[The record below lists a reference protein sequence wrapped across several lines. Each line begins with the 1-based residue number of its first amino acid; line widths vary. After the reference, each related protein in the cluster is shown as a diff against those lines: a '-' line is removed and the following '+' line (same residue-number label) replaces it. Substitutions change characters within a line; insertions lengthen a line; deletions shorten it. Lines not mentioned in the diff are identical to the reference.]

1 MIFTVI
7 LNFFDL
13 FLGGLL
19 GLIPSGHLPAA
30 ITTSF
35 AYFFNTANQFSYVVP
50 IATLMQ
56 AFALVLAVDGAILI
70 WHFMNWVIRKI
81 PGMQ

>member
-1 MIFTVI
+1 MIFTLI

-13 FLGGLL
+13 FLSGLL
-19 GLIPSGHLPAA
+19 NLVHEGHLPSQ

-56 AFALVLAVDGAILI
+56 AFALVLTVDAAILV
-70 WHFMNWVIRKI
+70 WHFLNWIIRKI

>member
-1 MIFTVI
+1 MIST
-7 LNFFDL
+7 FFL
-13 FLGGLL
+13 FLFSSFVSLL
-19 GLIPSGHLPAA
+19 LAIMPAGHLPAA
-30 ITTSF
+30 FTTSF

-56 AFALVLAVDGAILI
+56 AFSLVLVVDGAILV